1 MANTLQLRQNYRS
14 FLDSQHPHI
23 IDLFPI
29 NPNQQLSLLQL
40 DSDVSFGLLSENSGE
55 EVEGAIHHIVIMLEM
70 GLEGSVR
77 LRLPNRRRHTFYFH
91 QKFAL
96 G

>member
-1 MANTLQLRQNYRS
+1 M
-14 FLDSQHPHI
+14 
-23 IDLFPI
+23 
-29 NPNQQLSLLQL
+29 
-40 DSDVSFGLLSENSGE
+40 SFGLLPENSGE
-55 EVEGAIHHIVIMLEM
+55 EVEGAIHHIVIMLEV